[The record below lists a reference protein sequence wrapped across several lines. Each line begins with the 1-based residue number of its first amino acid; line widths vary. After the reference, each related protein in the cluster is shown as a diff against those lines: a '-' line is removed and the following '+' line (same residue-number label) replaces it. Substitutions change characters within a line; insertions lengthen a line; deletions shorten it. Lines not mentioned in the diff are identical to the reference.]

1 MSEDRF
7 EQEEAKDE
15 DVDAHRKQRLAS
27 DDEGSETSDDAEAHR
42 MHRKANEEPGSDE
55 SDDVEAH
62 HHRTARHK
70 EL

>member
-1 MSEDRF
+1 MSEDRV

-15 DVDAHRKQRLAS
+15 DVDAHRRHPLAS
-27 DDEGSETSDDAEAHR
+27 DE
-42 MHRKANEEPGSDE
+42 ANEEPGTDE

-62 HHRTARHK
+62 HHRTAKHK